1 MGLVLII
8 VLHLWLVYEHRLLL
22 CVCPVCQLA
31 EELGGLFALHVK
43 GGFEDLLPQHLQCL
57 FLFSFHIC
65 QHVGV
70 FASMRIT

>member
-8 VLHLWLVYEHRLLL
+8 VLHLRLVYKHRLLL
-22 CVCPVCQLA
+22 CVCPVGQLA
-31 EELGGLFALHVK
+31 EKLGGLFTLHIK
-43 GGFEDLLPQHLQCL
+43 GGFEDLLSQHFQCL
-57 FLFSFHIC
+57 FLFPFHIC